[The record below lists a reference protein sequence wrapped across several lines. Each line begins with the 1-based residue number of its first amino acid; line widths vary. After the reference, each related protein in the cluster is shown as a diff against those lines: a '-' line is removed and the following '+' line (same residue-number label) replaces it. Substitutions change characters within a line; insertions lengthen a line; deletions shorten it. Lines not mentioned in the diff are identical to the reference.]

1 MMRYTF
7 KAFFQDPDEADLA
20 YCRLRERGLV
30 EDVQIQSRPTEKNE
44 RHTLDLYG
52 QASATTAA
60 AALSSSML
68 LPIGLGYGWDPA
80 MTSAAS
86 SYSVPP
92 AAISAL
98 ADSLGDWRDEDQAQS
113 VTLYGHCQEQHL
125 AGLNECV
132 RRHGATRLL
141 TSKTTF

>member
-1 MMRYTF
+1 M
-7 KAFFQDPDEADLA
+7 
-20 YCRLRERGLV
+20 
-30 EDVQIQSRPTEKNE
+30 EDVQIQSRPTEKMSG
-44 RHTLDLYG
+44 TLWTCMGRRLPLQPRG
-52 QASATTAA
+52 AILLHAT
-60 AALSSSML
+60 
-68 LPIGLGYGWDPA
+68 PIGLGYGWDPA
-80 MTSAAS
+80 MTSALL
-86 SYSVPP
+86 YSVPP

-98 ADSLGDWRDEDQAQS
+98 ADSLGDWRDEDQGQS

>member
-1 MMRYTF
+1 MRYTF

-20 YCRLRERGLV
+20 YGRLRERGLV
-30 EDVQIQSRPTEKNE
+30 EDIQIQSRSTGK
-44 RHTLDLYG
+44 RQQRTLDLYG

-60 AALSSSML
+60 AARSSSML
-68 LPIGLGYGWDPA
+68 VPFGLGYGWDPA

-98 ADSLGDWRDEDQAQS
+98 ADTLGDWRDEEPGQS

-125 AGLNECV
+125 AGLRECV

>member
-20 YCRLRERGLV
+20 YGRLRERGLV

-92 AAISAL
+92 PPSRPLQIVSAL
-98 ADSLGDWRDEDQAQS
+98 AGEDQGQS
-113 VTLYGHCQEQHL
+113 VTSNTASARTAFGGHQRMRKT
-125 AGLNECV
+125 A
-132 RRHGATRLL
+132 RRNPGLL